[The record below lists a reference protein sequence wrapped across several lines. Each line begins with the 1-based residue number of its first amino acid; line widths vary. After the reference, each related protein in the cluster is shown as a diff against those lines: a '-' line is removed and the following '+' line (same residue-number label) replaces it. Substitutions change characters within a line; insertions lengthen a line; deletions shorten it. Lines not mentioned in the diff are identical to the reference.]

1 MNERKLRQLTELS
14 KEARQLLTKMIGQ
27 IGVGHVG
34 GSLSLIE
41 ALVYLYY
48 EEMRVRPEEP
58 GWPDRDR
65 IVLSKGHAGPA
76 LYTLLAMKGYFDKE
90 TLLTLNQPGTRL
102 PSHCDMKLTTGIDMT
117 AGSLGQGL
125 SAAVGMAL
133 AARMERKDYR
143 VYCIVGDGEQQEGQ
157 IWEAAMYAGSQELD
171 NLVVLVD
178 DNGMQIDDY
187 TDAINAVRPLD
198 KRWEAF
204 GWATLCIDGHN
215 FSDLEAALTHA
226 RTIKK
231 RPPPPSSWPRSRA
244 KGFRSRK
251 ASSVRTTCP
260 CRPKTSPPLCR
271 NSNKERGMPSC
282 LNLRKCVRSIAIR

>member
-90 TLLTLNQPGTRL
+90 ILLTLNQPGTRL

-133 AARMERKDYR
+133 AAKLDGAAWRTYA
-143 VYCIVGDGEQQEGQ
+143 VLGDGEIEEGQ
-157 IWEAAMYAGSQELD
+157 VWEAAMFAAHKKLD
-171 NLVVLVD
+171 NLCIVV
-178 DNGMQIDDY
+178 DNNNLQIDGTVEEVNSPY
-187 TDAINAVRPLD
+187 PIPE
-198 KRWEAF
+198 KFEAF
-204 GWATLCIDGHN
+204 GFHVEQIDGHD
-215 FSDLEAALTHA
+215 FDQIERAFEAARACKGRPTAIIQKTHKG
-226 RTIKK
+226 RGV
-231 RPPPPSSWPRSRA
+231 SFMEDQVSWHGSAPNEEQYHKAMAELKAALA
-244 KGFRSRK
+244 K
-251 ASSVRTTCP
+251 A
-260 CRPKTSPPLCR
+260 
-271 NSNKERGMPSC
+271 EE
-282 LNLRKCVRSIAIR
+282 A

>member
-157 IWEAAMYAGSQELD
+157 IWEAAMAAGFYRAD
-171 NLVVLVD
+171 NLIAFVD
-178 DNGMQIDDY
+178 NNKLQLDGSLEEVMSPYPIGEKF
-187 TDAINAVRPLD
+187 NAVRPLD

-231 RPPPPSSWPRSRA
+231 RPTAIIMATVKGKGLSVAEGKLSSHNMPL
-244 KGFRSRK
+244 
-251 ASSVRTTCP
+251 
-260 CRPKTSPPLCR
+260 SPEDVAAALQ
-271 NSNKERGMPSC
+271 E
-282 LNLRKCVRSIAIR
+282 LQ

>member
-90 TLLTLNQPGTRL
+90 ILLTLNQPGTRL

-125 SAAVGMAL
+125 SAAVQASKFSEEKWPL
-133 AARMERKDYR
+133 AFELLNNCGGDNHEGFIGLQDHGDDVWFRNIR
-143 VYCIVGDGEQQEGQ
+143 VKV
-157 IWEAAMYAGSQELD
+157 LD
-171 NLVVLVD
+171 
-178 DNGMQIDDY
+178 
-187 TDAINAVRPLD
+187 
-198 KRWEAF
+198 
-204 GWATLCIDGHN
+204 
-215 FSDLEAALTHA
+215 
-226 RTIKK
+226 
-231 RPPPPSSWPRSRA
+231 
-244 KGFRSRK
+244 
-251 ASSVRTTCP
+251 
-260 CRPKTSPPLCR
+260 
-271 NSNKERGMPSC
+271 
-282 LNLRKCVRSIAIR
+282 

>member
-90 TLLTLNQPGTRL
+90 ILLTLNQPGTRL

-157 IWEAAMYAGSQELD
+157 IWEAGMYAAQMKLGSLTCFLD
-171 NLVVLVD
+171 L
-178 DNGMQIDDY
+178 NGQQIDASVDEVNSLL
-187 TDAINAVRPLD
+187 DAGEKWR
-198 KRWEAF
+198 AF
-204 GWATLCIDGHN
+204 GWNVQEVNGH
-215 FSDLEAALTHA
+215 DVQAIYDAVEAAKTCTDKPNMIVMH
-226 RTIKK
+226 TVKGKGWK
-231 RPPPPSSWPRSRA
+231 RIEGTTMSHSL
-244 KGFRSRK
+244 
-251 ASSVRTTCP
+251 SV
-260 CRPKTSPPLCR
+260 SADDLAEAL
-271 NSNKERGMPSC
+271 NDIDKE
-282 LNLRKCVRSIAIR
+282 